1 MGKAEGY
8 CWDPLWVAGW
18 ECAGVFC
25 LLGVS
30 PSAEGEPLLW
40 KTAVCHGWA
49 QQNLSLAASRG
60 KCFLCRL

>member
-1 MGKAEGY
+1 MGNAEGY
-8 CWDPLWVAGW
+8 CRDPLWVAGW
-18 ECAGVFC
+18 ERGGVFC

-40 KTAVCHGWA
+40 KTAACHGQA

-60 KCFLCRL
+60 KCLLCRL